1 MMIYVQ
7 YYGGKYDYI
16 KPAMLDDKLM
26 TGEIRK
32 FLRSNGWAVVGQ
44 DPIRQP
50 DATHG
55 YYKGAERRKRSIN

>member
-16 KPAMLDDKLM
+16 KPAMLDDKLVS
-26 TGEIRK
+26 GEIRK
-32 FLRSNGWAVVGQ
+32 FLRSNGWAIVGQ

-50 DATHG
+50 DSAVRRYSG
-55 YYKGAERRKRSIN
+55 KERRQNFH